1 VGASSADAAP
11 PRQAR
16 EVYEHLARLARHE
29 MSRLDA
35 LIETDVAQFN
45 ALVREA
51 NLPAI
56 GTR

>member
-1 VGASSADAAP
+1 MGASSADAAP

-16 EVYEHLARLARHE
+16 EVYEHLAGQAWHELGRLN
-29 MSRLDA
+29 A
-35 LIETDVAQFN
+35 LIETEVAQFN